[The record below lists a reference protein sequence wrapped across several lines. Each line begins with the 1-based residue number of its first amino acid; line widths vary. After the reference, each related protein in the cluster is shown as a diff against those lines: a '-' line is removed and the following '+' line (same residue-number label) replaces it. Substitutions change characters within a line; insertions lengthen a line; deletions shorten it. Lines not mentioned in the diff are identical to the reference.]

1 MEEDEAREYGIK
13 KEKKRGG
20 GKLSKRI
27 EDDEED
33 EEEEEDEDEEE
44 DEEGDGVRIFI
55 LFYAGANTV
64 NVGEFVKQILICD
77 CFVAS
82 HDSYFILQLGIFGA
96 DLGDEEEGARCS
108 AFSFLSFQFCFQL
121 FFE

>member
-1 MEEDEAREYGIK
+1 MKIKELEEYMEEDEAREYGIK

-64 NVGEFVKQILICD
+64 NVGEFVK
-77 CFVAS
+77 
-82 HDSYFILQLGIFGA
+82 
-96 DLGDEEEGARCS
+96 
-108 AFSFLSFQFCFQL
+108 
-121 FFE
+121 

>member
-33 EEEEEDEDEEE
+33 EEEEDEDE
-44 DEEGDGVRIFI
+44 EEGDGVRNFI
-55 LFYAGANTV
+55 LFYSGANTV
-64 NVGEFVKQILICD
+64 NVGEFVK
-77 CFVAS
+77 
-82 HDSYFILQLGIFGA
+82 
-96 DLGDEEEGARCS
+96 
-108 AFSFLSFQFCFQL
+108 
-121 FFE
+121 